1 MRTRKTSN
9 TDTLHAVTH
18 LLGMSFEDRLL
29 LRKISYFII
38 SIPSQILSKTVS
50 LEIGSIDTPWYKN
63 MPVVFVRI

>member
-1 MRTRKTSN
+1 M
-9 TDTLHAVTH
+9 TH

-50 LEIGSIDTPWYKN
+50 LEIGSIDTPSYKN